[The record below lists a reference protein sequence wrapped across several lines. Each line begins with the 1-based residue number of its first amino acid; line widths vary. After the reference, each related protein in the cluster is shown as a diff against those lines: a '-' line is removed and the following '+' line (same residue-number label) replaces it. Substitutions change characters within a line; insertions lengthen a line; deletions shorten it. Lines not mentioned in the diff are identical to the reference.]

1 VTNQVQR
8 VAPSAAVGLFGLG
21 LALLGVGRFVQ
32 LDDSSG
38 FGSEEWIMPLGVLAL
53 FAAVAS
59 VIVAAQ
65 DPRARLWLG
74 AVLAVLV
81 ALLVWQTS
89 TNLGFRFI
97 WAGSEGELIMLQVGL
112 GLLALVLLATGI
124 QPKRSREVDRAG
136 GGGGSV
142 EGGSLG
148 GGGGSGGAGRWMV
161 RGAVYL
167 CCCALAT
174 YVAAMAGI
182 AHFEAV
188 ECADPGEICELA
200 GLEGLV
206 WGVIALPASLVV
218 ALVIELVLW
227 RRRRQRVS

>member
-1 VTNQVQR
+1 MSNQLQR

-21 LALLGVGRFVQ
+21 LALLGAGRFVQ

-53 FAAVAS
+53 LAALAS

-65 DPRARLWLG
+65 DSKARLWLG

-81 ALLVWQTS
+81 ALLVWKTS
-89 TNLGFRFI
+89 TNVGFRFI
-97 WAGSEGELIMLQVGL
+97 WAGSERELIMLQVGL
-112 GLLALVLLATGI
+112 GLLALVLLATGF
-124 QPKRSREVDRAG
+124 QQKRSSEVDRRG
-136 GGGGSV
+136 GG
-142 EGGSLG
+142 
-148 GGGGSGGAGRWMV
+148 GRWMV

-167 CCCALAT
+167 CGCALAT
-174 YVAAMAGI
+174 YVAAIAGI

-188 ECADPGEICELA
+188 ECRDPAEMCELA

-206 WGVIALPASLVV
+206 WGVIALPASIVV
-218 ALVIELVLW
+218 ALAIELVLW